1 MTFEANLPDPA
12 FWQNRFSWN
21 TGFHPYRIPPL
32 LFAKLPDDNERP
44 RRYSG
49 NSHQRRKQRRAKM
62 PPRHRT
68 LGRLSLK
75 DGNWR

>member
-32 LFAKLPDDNERP
+32 LLAKLPDDNERP

-49 NSHQRRKQRRAKM
+49 NSHQRRKQRRAK
-62 PPRHRT
+62 RN
-68 LGRLSLK
+68 L
-75 DGNWR
+75 